1 MFQRVRS
8 NSITPLD
15 GQRHFATASSGLAEE
30 QLNKRLKSEVDQLLN
45 AFGEIIQTSRIYSS
59 SSDDGGRQSGTKRST
74 YAADDGEASDDSDNS
89 DAPAGGARSGVDL
102 PKDKYV
108 AAQEAYGAQTRAAT
122 MVRSVENL
130 LSMVADI
137 KRAHLVNDTSTMTAM
152 VDKRRRVLEER
163 VQTTRAEIEALNSSL
178 DTAVRE
184 LEAQLFFANGFA
196 QGR

>member
-15 GQRHFATASSGLAEE
+15 GQRHFATASSIAAEE
-30 QLNKRLKSEVDQLLN
+30 QLNKRLKSEIDQLLS

-59 SSDDGGRQSGTKRST
+59 SDDGSRHGGAKRSA
-74 YAADDGEASDDSDNS
+74 YAADDGDGSDDSDSS

-137 KRAHLVNDTSTMTAM
+137 KRAHLVNDTSAMTAM
-152 VDKRRRVLEER
+152 ADRRRRVLEER

-178 DTAVRE
+178 DAAVRE
-184 LEAQLFFANGFA
+184 LEALCYNSC
-196 QGR
+196 